1 MSSASSAAVAQ
12 VTPGDKPFNFV
23 ALPLEIKELIYK
35 HAMFADGYL
44 RHELYV
50 HSGVFANSALQDSF
64 PAIRFTNKV
73 ERIIASRLYLRY
85 QTISIYH
92 SEDSPVLEAFL
103 SQLGQANEGL
113 RWLRHVE
120 FGYLGGFYD
129 DFSKAIP
136 LIKVCTALKTVVF
149 HMVSDHLYEW
159 DEEALFKGRP
169 STGTEIS
176 ERLRLHGL
184 SDCGHLTKVR
194 FSVWEGRCAE
204 LEGLKEL
211 IQEFSCAFLAL
222 HGSTASKR
230 LDVGIMMSMV

>member
-1 MSSASSAAVAQ
+1 M
-12 VTPGDKPFNFV
+12 
-23 ALPLEIKELIYK
+23 
-35 HAMFADGYL
+35 
-44 RHELYV
+44 
-50 HSGVFANSALQDSF
+50 
-64 PAIRFTNKV
+64 
-73 ERIIASRLYLRY
+73 
-85 QTISIYH
+85 
-92 SEDSPVLEAFL
+92 
-103 SQLGQANEGL
+103 
-113 RWLRHVE
+113 RHVE

-176 ERLRLHGL
+176 ERLRLNGL